1 MPSVKV
7 SIEHKLDKDDAKEKI
22 KSLLIN
28 LKEQFKD
35 KISNVTESWDE
46 YRSDFSFKV
55 MGIPIKGNLF
65 VENTLVKLDGKI
77 PFAAVPFKKMI
88 ETTIKNEAEKLLK

>member
-7 SIEHKLDKDDAKEKI
+7 SINHKLEKDVAKEKI
-22 KSLLIN
+22 KNLLIN
-28 LKEQFKD
+28 LKEEFKD
-35 KISNVTESWDE
+35 KISNVTETWNE
-46 YRSDFSFKV
+46 YISDFSFKV
-55 MGIPIKGNLF
+55 MGMPIKGNLI
-65 VENTLVKLDGKI
+65 VENSFVKLDGKI